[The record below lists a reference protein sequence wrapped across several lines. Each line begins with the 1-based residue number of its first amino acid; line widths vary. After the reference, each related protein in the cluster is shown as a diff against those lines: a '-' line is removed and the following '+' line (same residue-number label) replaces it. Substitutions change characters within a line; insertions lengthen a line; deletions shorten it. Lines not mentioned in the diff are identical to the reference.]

1 MLLVIVQ
8 FHHAT
13 TKSFD
18 TAVRLG
24 VSSVIGA
31 VSHCILFILMRTSF
45 ALTPSVRVIFGFFF
59 TLVPLAPGYIFCHL
73 HLLLLIGCK
82 LLHPFNGLFFRTT
95 WVSQYQKGKTSLD
108 LNEAR
113 DDGVWG

>member
-31 VSHCILFILMRTSF
+31 VSHCILFILMHTSF
-45 ALTPSVRVIFGFFF
+45 ALTPSVHVIFGLLI
-59 TLVPLAPGYIFCHL
+59 TLVPLAPGYI
-73 HLLLLIGCK
+73 LLPP
-82 LLHPFNGLFFRTT
+82 PFAVAYWMQTT
-95 WVSQYQKGKTSLD
+95 TPV
-108 LNEAR
+108 
-113 DDGVWG
+113 